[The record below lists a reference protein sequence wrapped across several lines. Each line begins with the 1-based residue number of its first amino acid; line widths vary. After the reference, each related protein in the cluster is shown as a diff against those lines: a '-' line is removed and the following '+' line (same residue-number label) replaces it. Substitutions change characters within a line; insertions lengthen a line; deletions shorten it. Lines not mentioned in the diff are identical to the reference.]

1 MVVVGDAA
9 TIGEKELKRNY
20 PVEEGLT
27 AGTEKQEG
35 RVTNL
40 VAENSIIP
48 ERKTTGVR

>member
-9 TIGEKELKRNY
+9 TIGEKELKTDY

-27 AGTEKQEG
+27 AGTQKQTG

-40 VAENSIIP
+40 VAENSIVR
-48 ERKTTGVR
+48 ERETAGIR